1 MRQTVRRNRSTPS
14 LKSNLEKQ
22 QHLLSF
28 RTLWAQLHYLPK
40 ALKLVWQAAPGWTVA
55 MVVSLALQG
64 VLPVLTV
71 LLTRHLVDSLVAVA
85 QSKAIQLSSSRR
97 SCMAC

>member
-1 MRQTVRRNRSTPS
+1 
-14 LKSNLEKQ
+14 
-22 QHLLSF
+22 
-28 RTLWAQLHYLPK
+28 
-40 ALKLVWQAAPGWTVA
+40 

-85 QSKAIQLSSSRR
+85 QSKGDPTLLQPAIMYGLLMGLLLLVNEGLSSGSSYLRTALTEQVQDWLNDLVHQQAITLDLQFYE
-97 SCMAC
+97 SPGY